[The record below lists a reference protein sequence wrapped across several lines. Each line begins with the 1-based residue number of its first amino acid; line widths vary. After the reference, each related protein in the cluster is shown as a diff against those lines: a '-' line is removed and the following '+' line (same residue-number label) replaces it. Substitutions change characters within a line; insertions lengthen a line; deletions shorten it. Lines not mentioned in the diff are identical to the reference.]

1 MSYIQNFK
9 KFTKSSEKVDEQGQ
23 VLGPKPQ
30 DTALAAKYDELQQKS
45 TELQNLKQQ
54 VIAKEQ
60 ELKNLT
66 DAYNKE
72 ATEKQQAV
80 QQAAQAQAAQAPAAQ
95 PQV

>member
-30 DTALAAKYDELQQKS
+30 DAALAAKYDELQQKS

-66 DAYNKE
+66 DTYNKE